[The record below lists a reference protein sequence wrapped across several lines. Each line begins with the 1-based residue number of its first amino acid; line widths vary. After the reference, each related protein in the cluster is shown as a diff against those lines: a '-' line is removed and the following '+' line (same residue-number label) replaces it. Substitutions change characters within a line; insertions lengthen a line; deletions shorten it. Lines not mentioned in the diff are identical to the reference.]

1 VIYVS
6 KTVPVNEGDAL
17 PLDRDQV
24 WEGLVQKASN
34 ALPFVPAMTHCQ
46 VLQRLDDLSFDRE
59 IELRGQ
65 RLVERVVMEP
75 KVRVSFTRIAGG
87 VLGVIA
93 NEIEEDDAGRLGLRF
108 SYALVLKGVAPASA
122 EERAYADGMAG
133 DYLAALQA
141 TLDAMRRVASGE
153 AVRR

>member
-6 KTVPVNEGDAL
+6 KTLPVNEGDAR

-24 WEGLVQKASN
+24 WDGLVRKASN

-46 VLQRLDDLSFDRE
+46 VLEQFDERTFDRE

-65 RLVERVVMEP
+65 RLVERVVLEP
-75 KVRVSFTRIAGG
+75 KVRVSFTRIEGD

-93 NEIEEDDAGRLGLRF
+93 NEIEEDGAGALHLRF
-108 SYALVLKGVAPASA
+108 SYALVLKGVPPGSDD
-122 EERAYADGMAG
+122 EQTYADGMAG
-133 DYLAALQA
+133 DYLSALQA
-141 TLDAMRRVASGE
+141 TLDAIRRVASGE
-153 AVRR
+153 TARL